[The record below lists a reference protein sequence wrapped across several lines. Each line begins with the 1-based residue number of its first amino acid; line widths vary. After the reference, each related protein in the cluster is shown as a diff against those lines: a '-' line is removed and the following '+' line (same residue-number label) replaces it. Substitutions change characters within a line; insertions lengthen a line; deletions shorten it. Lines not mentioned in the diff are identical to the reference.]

1 MPDVSSAE
9 LVPKKKKKGCFC
21 SKEGNPNHYCM
32 SEQSSS
38 LYNFYNPCVELYQTS
53 AGDGPP
59 PSALSVL
66 EPIAVTVD

>member
-9 LVPKKKKKGCFC
+9 LVPKKKKKAVSVLKKATQIIIVCQ
-21 SKEGNPNHYCM
+21 N
-32 SEQSSS
+32 S
-38 LYNFYNPCVELYQTS
+38 LPSCIISITPCVELYQTS
-53 AGDGPP
+53 AGDGF